1 MMDIQ
6 LSDSWEKEVKE
17 DTVEF
22 VFDLAKNDVDAMH
35 MDPSSFAAMAVQ
47 DDVGEMKEI
56 QYDAPEIQ
64 VRVVF
69 QRTGRDAGPILSES
83 QMDEKARVQE
93 AMAERGGS
101 FCQQLGNLLARADS
115 VNTRK
120 IKHTFPD
127 YWQQYDKLGREFQ

>member
-6 LSDSWEKEVKE
+6 LSDSWEKEVKD

-22 VFDLAKNDVDAMH
+22 VFDLTKNDVDMMH
-35 MDPSSFAAMAVQ
+35 MSPSSFAAMAIQ

-69 QRTGRDAGPILSES
+69 QRTGKDAGPILSED

-93 AMAERGGS
+93 AMGQRGGS
-101 FCQQLGNLLARADS
+101 FVQQLGNLLARADS